1 MRTSFSRAFSD
12 TVTCGAAP
20 EVDQPTMKRSHRTAL
35 FVAAWL
41 LASALAPRPPAQAQ
55 TRWKLDA
62 GGGIRWDVEQGKA
75 HQDHIEMS
83 GRKVSVIV
91 TYGVDERGRLSLSRH
106 VVFPMLRFA
115 PNKTRDHLALVFAED
130 ASPRVLLNRALPRE
144 EVVASVRHHGIM
156 RVESLLGRDREV
168 SLTRTIFPSVDKPLV
183 VEKLTFTNR
192 SDKDVTVE
200 VEETEKSVRTLAA
213 RGIYGGYV
221 ASSRVHGPG
230 ERVVRPGEGAT
241 FALLIGARK
250 SAEAAPAVDVEAEER
265 ARALRVADVLSK
277 LRLET
282 PDPVLN
288 AAFAFAKI
296 RAAESIY
303 ETKGGLMHGPGG
315 GAYYAAIWANDQ
327 AEYAN
332 PFFAYLGDPVAAESA
347 INSFRHFARY
357 MNPEYRPIP
366 SSIISEGEGFWHG
379 AKDRGDMAMIAY
391 GAARFALAYGKRGT
405 GEELWPLVEWC
416 LEYSRRKVNERG
428 VVASDSDELENR
440 FPAGRANLNTSSL
453 YYDALNSAVMLG
465 RELGRPPAQLARYAE
480 QAARLRAAIDA
491 HFGADVEGFETYRYY
506 DRKDL
511 AGHAKFAAYAD
522 RPDVLRAWIATP
534 LTVGIYE
541 RKEGTINALFSPRLW
556 TPDGLAT
563 EAGDRTFWD
572 RSTLYGLRGVFA
584 AGATEKALE
593 YLTFYSRRRLL
604 GDHVPYAVEAYPEGN
619 QRHLSAESALYCRIY
634 TEGMFGLRPT
644 GFSSFLVT
652 PRLPGGWGGMTL
664 KDVHAFGRVFDL
676 SVARAGDGL
685 KVDVVSGGKLVR
697 SRLLKMGDT
706 LRVELGG
713 AP

>member
-1 MRTSFSRAFSD
+1 MNSVNRRMLLS
-12 TVTCGAAP
+12 V
-20 EVDQPTMKRSHRTAL
+20 
-35 FVAAWL
+35 AWL
-41 LASALAPRPPAQAQ
+41 LASGHVLVPPARAQ
-55 TRWKLDA
+55 GRWKLDTD
-62 GGGIRWDVEQGKA
+62 GGIRWEVEQGKA

-91 TYGVDERGRLSLSRH
+91 TYGVDDKGQLALSRQ

-115 PNKTRDHLALVFAED
+115 PNKTRDHLSLVFGED
-130 ASPRVLLNRALPRE
+130 AAPRVFLNRAPPRSS
-144 EVVASVRHHGIM
+144 VVTAFRHRGIM
-156 RVESLLGRDREV
+156 RVDSLLGRDREV

-183 VEKLTFTNR
+183 VERLTFNNR

-200 VEETEKSVRTLAA
+200 VEETERVVRTSAA

-221 ASSRVHGPG
+221 ASSQVLDPG
-230 ERVVRPGEGAT
+230 ERLLKPGAGTT
-241 FALLIGARK
+241 FTLLISARK
-250 SAEAAPAVDVEAEER
+250 SGEAPLTVDAEAEER
-265 ARALRVADVLSK
+265 ARAGRVADILS
-277 LRLET
+277 LLQLET

-332 PFFAYLGDPVAAESA
+332 PFFAYLGDPTAAESA
-347 INSFRHFARY
+347 VNSFRHFARY
-357 MNPEYRPIP
+357 MNPEYSPIP
-366 SSIISEGEGFWHG
+366 SSIISEGADFWHG

-391 GAARFALAYGKRGT
+391 GAARFALAYGKRET
-405 GEELWPLVEWC
+405 AEQLWPLIEWC
-416 LEYSRRKVNERG
+416 LEYSRRKTDGRG

-453 YYDALNSAVMLG
+453 HYDALNSAVMLG
-465 RELGRPPAQLARYAE
+465 KELGKPPEQLARYEA
-480 QAARLRAAIDA
+480 QAKALRAAIEK
-491 HFGADVEGFETYRYY
+491 HFGANVEGFETYRYY
-506 DRKDL
+506 DRRDL
-511 AGHAKFAAYAD
+511 AGHAKFGAYAD

-541 RKEGTINALFSPRLW
+541 RREGTIAALFSPRLW
-556 TPDGLAT
+556 TEDGLAT
-563 EAGDRTFWD
+563 EAGDKTFWD

-593 YLTFYSRRRLL
+593 YLTYYSRRRLL

-619 QRHLSAESALYCRIY
+619 QRHLSAESALYCRVY

-644 GFSSFLVT
+644 GFNSFLVT
-652 PRLPGGWGGMTL
+652 PRLPAGWSTMRL
-664 KDVHAFGRVFDL
+664 KNVHAFGRVFDL
-676 SVARAGDGL
+676 SVTRAGERL
-685 KVDVVSGGKLVR
+685 KVEVFTGGKLAR
-697 SRLLKMGDT
+697 SHLIKPGDT
-706 LRVELGG
+706 LTVDLTRNS
-713 AP
+713 